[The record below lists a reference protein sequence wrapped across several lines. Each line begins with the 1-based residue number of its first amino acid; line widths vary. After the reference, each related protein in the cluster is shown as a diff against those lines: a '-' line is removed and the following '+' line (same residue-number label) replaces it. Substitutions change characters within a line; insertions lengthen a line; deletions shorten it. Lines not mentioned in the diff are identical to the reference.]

1 MTMENYVKGETRE
14 VDEPSP
20 FSALD
25 DNVVEM
31 RVSAGSKIRNIM
43 GYAIKRMKEP
53 DIKQITWN
61 GSGHAVNKTI
71 SCAEIMK
78 RKVKG
83 LHQITKIRFR
93 RIEEYWEPKMEGLE
107 RLKVNRDIP
116 AVSILLSKEPLDTSQ
131 PGYQAPGSHDAAWL
145 DRPQEKKGIKQ
156 KSGPPASNLGQKRK
170 RKLKKDKPDNQ
181 TVKNTERKL
190 DSSASSAAS

>member
-1 MTMENYVKGETRE
+1 MENYVKGETRE
-14 VDEPSP
+14 VEEPAP
-20 FSALD
+20 FSALH

-53 DIKQITWN
+53 DVKQITWN

-78 RKVKG
+78 RKIKG

-93 RIEEYWEPKMEGLE
+93 RIEEFWEPKMEGLE

-116 AVSILLSKEPLDTSQ
+116 AISILLSREPVNTSQ
-131 PGYQAPGSHDAAWL
+131 PGYQAPGSQDAAWL
-145 DRPQEKKGIKQ
+145 DRPQDKKGTKH
-156 KSGPPASNLGQKRK
+156 KPGGPPAGNTGQKRK
-170 RKLKKDKPDNQ
+170 RKLRKDKPDNQ
-181 TVKNTERKL
+181 NVKNAEKKL
-190 DSSASSAAS
+190 DTRASSAAS